1 MFTTPEEA
9 GHLLSEE
16 LRKRQKAVDVV
27 LGIPRGGVLVAAEIA
42 RKLGINCSPL
52 VIKKLG
58 VPGNPELAIGA
69 VSKNSVYL
77 DEKLI
82 QKLRISDDF
91 LHQEI
96 QVKQIE
102 CRQRERQLTKY
113 RPTLKQ
119 KRVALTDDGVATG
132 ATFKVAVE
140 MVKRAQPATLIL
152 AIPVVPADIVDSISQ
167 LAKDCIILAAPA
179 EFTAVSQFYLDFHE
193 VDDREVKR
201 VLQTVQK

>member
-1 MFTTPEEA
+1 MFTSREEA

-102 CRQRERQLTKY
+102 CRQRERHGHRLDW
-113 RPTLKQ
+113 
-119 KRVALTDDGVATG
+119 VACGGGAAGQGPGSRDGARRSGDDG
-132 ATFKVAVE
+132 
-140 MVKRAQPATLIL
+140 
-152 AIPVVPADIVDSISQ
+152 
-167 LAKDCIILAAPA
+167 
-179 EFTAVSQFYLDFHE
+179 LDHTI
-193 VDDREVKR
+193 R
-201 VLQTVQK
+201 